1 MRNTIIFQFLAL
13 ENIIFLNCFPL
24 HSMSKLRPLIDV
36 ETHLYKSKLGPI
48 IDVETHLYKSKLGP
62 LIDIDSFVQI

>member
-36 ETHLYKSKLGPI
+36 ETHLYKSKLGPL
-48 IDVETHLYKSKLGP
+48 IDVEICTNLN
-62 LIDIDSFVQI
+62 